1 MIISRTIQPYIER
14 SLFQNKVIIIYGPR
28 QVGKTTLAKQISD
41 KFGTKSIYL
50 NCDEPDVRRNLT
62 DKTSTELVHYIGDKK
77 LVVIDEAQ
85 RVQNIGLTLKLLVDT
100 APGIQIVA
108 TGSSSF
114 DLSNRIAEPLTGR
127 AFEFHLY
134 PFSVEEMI
142 SARSILEF
150 DRLLLG
156 RMVFGMYP
164 EVVLYDGDV
173 ETRLRLMAKSYL
185 FKDALEYQRIK
196 NPDLVERLL
205 QALALQIGQEVSFS
219 ELGNILGIDR
229 KTVVNYIRLL
239 TQAFIIFTI
248 RPLHRNR
255 RKEIGK
261 LTKIY
266 FYDCGIRNAIINN
279 FNPIELRADV
289 GNLWENFV
297 MAERRKF
304 LDNHGR
310 FVNRYFWRTWSQ
322 QEIDLVEE
330 RGNVLHGYE
339 IGWGKKRKIAPRQ
352 WNLMYP
358 HAPYMVI
365 DRINFTPFVTDKINV
380 K

>member
-1 MIISRTIQPYIER
+1 MIISRTIQPYIEQ
-14 SLFQNKVIIIYGPR
+14 SLFQNKAVIIYGPR
-28 QVGKTTLAKQISD
+28 QVGKTTLAKQISE

-50 NCDEPDVRRNLT
+50 NCDEPDVRRHLT

-85 RVQNIGLTLKLLVDT
+85 RVLNIGLTLKLLVDT

-134 PFSVEEMI
+134 PFSVQELI

-150 DRLLLG
+150 DRLLLR

-164 EVVLYDGDV
+164 EVALYDGDA
-173 ETRLRLMAKSYL
+173 ESRLRLMAKSYL

-279 FNPIELRADV
+279 FNPIELRTDI

-330 RGNVLHGYE
+330 QGSVLHGYE
-339 IGWGKKRKIAPRQ
+339 IGWGNKRKIAPRQ

-358 HAPYMVI
+358 KASYTVI
-365 DRINFTPFVTDKINV
+365 DRTNFTSFVTDKRNV
-380 K
+380 